1 MRDAQIWQ
9 WQTAQGWPEIVMY
22 ASSFPGKNR
31 GSFRVA
37 VNMLHLMP
45 ATLGLLHCWRDINVA
60 WSKRASEFLTVLF
73 TDKSHPWC
81 VLPEKDSMSTYEL
94 ILCSKMKMKDPKTT
108 FLQKF

>member
-1 MRDAQIWQ
+1 
-9 WQTAQGWPEIVMY
+9 MY

-45 ATLGLLHCWRDINVA
+45 ATLGLLHCWRDVNVA
-60 WSKRASEFLTVLF
+60 WSKRASEFLTVL
-73 TDKSHPWC
+73 
-81 VLPEKDSMSTYEL
+81 LQEKDSMSTYEL

-108 FLQKF
+108 FLQKFKNGFTKELSYKWSTDSYICG